1 MNGSP
6 RCISGADFLKKNL
19 SACIDRIKTLVYY
32 LTSALVKT
40 FLTVGK
46 EVNKFLEY
54 DNNIP
59 IYLQVI
65 DRIKKDIIQ
74 GRLPM
79 GEKLPSTR
87 ELALQYN
94 INPNTAARIYKEME
108 QQKMCFTKR
117 GLGTFVT
124 EDPEIFNAMREDMAR
139 KRLDSFIS
147 DMKAL
152 GYTKEELIEAISQNF
167 L

>member
-1 MNGSP
+1 M
-6 RCISGADFLKKNL
+6 
-19 SACIDRIKTLVYY
+19 
-32 LTSALVKT
+32 
-40 FLTVGK
+40 
-46 EVNKFLEY
+46 NKFLEY

-65 DRIKKDIIQ
+65 DRIKKDMIQ
-74 GRLPM
+74 GLLPM

-124 EDPEIFNAMREDMAR
+124 ENPEIFNAIREDMAR
-139 KRLDSFIS
+139 KRLNGFIS
-147 DMKAL
+147 EMKEL
-152 GYTKEELIEAISQNF
+152 GYTKEDLIEAISQNF
-167 L
+167 

>member
-1 MNGSP
+1 M
-6 RCISGADFLKKNL
+6 
-19 SACIDRIKTLVYY
+19 YY
-32 LTSALVKT
+32 LTSSLKHIFNKQKNTATNSCNKSIST
-40 FLTVGK
+40 TIRK

-65 DRIKKDIIQ
+65 DRIKKDMIQ
-74 GRLPM
+74 GLLPM

-124 EDPEIFNAMREDMAR
+124 ENPEIFNAIREDMAR
-139 KRLDSFIS
+139 KRLNGFIS
-147 DMKAL
+147 EMKEL

-167 L
+167 

>member
-1 MNGSP
+1 M
-6 RCISGADFLKKNL
+6 
-19 SACIDRIKTLVYY
+19 
-32 LTSALVKT
+32 
-40 FLTVGK
+40 
-46 EVNKFLEY
+46 EY

-65 DRIKKDIIQ
+65 DRIKKDMIQ
-74 GRLPM
+74 GLLPM

-124 EDPEIFNAMREDMAR
+124 ENPEIFNAIRGYGAQKTER
-139 KRLDSFIS
+139 LYKRDERAWLYQGGTD
-147 DMKAL
+147 
-152 GYTKEELIEAISQNF
+152 
-167 L
+167 

>member
-1 MNGSP
+1 M
-6 RCISGADFLKKNL
+6 
-19 SACIDRIKTLVYY
+19 
-32 LTSALVKT
+32 
-40 FLTVGK
+40 
-46 EVNKFLEY
+46 NKFLEY

-65 DRIKKDIIQ
+65 DRIKKDMIQ
-74 GRLPM
+74 GLLPM

-124 EDPEIFNAMREDMAR
+124 ENPEVFNAIREDMAR

-147 DMKAL
+147 EMKEL
-152 GYTKEELIEAISQNF
+152 GYTKDELIEAISQNF
-167 L
+167 